1 MEDDLNF
8 LKKEDDLK
16 FLKMENDLKKTMQPK
31 TIIYLIMEA
40 DLNFFE
46 KGRWPQLFVL
56 IQKQLQV
63 KQMVVA
69 PLRVT

>member
-46 KGRWPQLFVL
+46 KER
-56 IQKQLQV
+56 
-63 KQMVVA
+63 
-69 PLRVT
+69 